1 MASIYRSA
9 KNQANPKN
17 RLGPIIQAV
26 LMTRSDHPA
35 PKGIAVYE
43 LILLILLL
51 AAIAFLIVPIYSKA
65 VQTATQKCT
74 LRDMVR
80 WSNAISAYISDNNAP
95 PSNPAGRLTFK
106 KLFIEQLVPYLEILR
121 IKDWW
126 GNSYFIYV
134 GKTSNGYGIRP
145 ESQYDFCIISFAK
158 EGIKENWIY
167 DGTSPLNGLYKVKM
181 TEDFEKDIVIYN
193 GRLVRGPE

>member
-1 MASIYRSA
+1 MARS
-9 KNQANPKN
+9 
-17 RLGPIIQAV
+17 V
-26 LMTRSDHPA
+26 HPA
-35 PKGIAVYE
+35 PKGIAIYE

-51 AAIAFLIVPIYSKA
+51 AVIAFLTVPIYSRA

-126 GNSYFIYV
+126 GNSYFVYI
-134 GKTSNGYGIRP
+134 GKTSNGYGIKP
-145 ESQYDFCIISFAK
+145 KSEYDYCLVSFAK
-158 EGIKENWIY
+158 EGIKENWVY
-167 DGTSPLNGLYKVKM
+167 DELLPSRGLYKVK
-181 TEDFEKDIVIYN
+181 TIKDFEKDLVIYN
-193 GRLVRGPE
+193 GRLIRGPE